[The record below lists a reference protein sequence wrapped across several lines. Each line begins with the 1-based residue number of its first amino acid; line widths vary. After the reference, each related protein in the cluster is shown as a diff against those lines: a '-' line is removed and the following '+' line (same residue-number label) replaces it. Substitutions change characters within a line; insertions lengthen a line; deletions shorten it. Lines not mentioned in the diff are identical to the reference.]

1 MTLQATLEETMEDQT
16 RAIEA
21 EALAALERAGDQDAL
36 RAWYAA
42 HLSKKSPLM
51 LLLGDVGKLPKEQR
65 AKAGQSANAVK
76 RRLETA
82 YGEKEQSV
90 QAQALAR
97 SLRQNAVDV
106 TLPGRRISYGYL
118 HPVTQTMREMCAILA
133 HMGFQ
138 VYSGPEV
145 ESDEFNFT
153 LLNMP
158 PYHPARDM
166 QATFWLDQPDASGLH
181 TVLMRTHTSP
191 NQVRVMRQ
199 GRPPFR
205 VIVPGKCYR
214 VDLDAS
220 HNWMFHQVEGVA
232 VGEDVSLADLKG
244 TITAMLRQ
252 MFGARRK
259 VRVRGSYF
267 PFTEPSIEADLEC
280 TVCDGAGCGLCKYTG
295 WLEVV
300 PGGMVHPQV
309 LRNSGVDP
317 DRYQGF
323 AFGAGLDRLAA
334 LKYGIS
340 DIRYLYEND
349 KRFLHQF

>member
-1 MTLQATLEETMEDQT
+1 
-16 RAIEA
+16 
-21 EALAALERAGDQDAL
+21 
-36 RAWYAA
+36 
-42 HLSKKSPLM
+42 
-51 LLLGDVGKLPKEQR
+51 
-65 AKAGQSANAVK
+65 
-76 RRLETA
+76 
-82 YGEKEQSV
+82 
-90 QAQALAR
+90 
-97 SLRQNAVDV
+97 VDV

-118 HPVTQTMREMCAILA
+118 HPITQTLRSMCTILA
-133 HMGFQ
+133 QMGFQ

-158 PYHPARDM
+158 PYHPAREMHD
-166 QATFWLDQPDASGLH
+166 TFWLDNGA
-181 TVLMRTHTSP
+181 VMRTHTSP
-191 NQVRVMRQ
+191 NQVRIMRQ
-199 GRPPFR
+199 GQPPFR

-259 VRVRGSYF
+259 VRVRSSYF

-317 DRYQGF
+317 DKYRGF